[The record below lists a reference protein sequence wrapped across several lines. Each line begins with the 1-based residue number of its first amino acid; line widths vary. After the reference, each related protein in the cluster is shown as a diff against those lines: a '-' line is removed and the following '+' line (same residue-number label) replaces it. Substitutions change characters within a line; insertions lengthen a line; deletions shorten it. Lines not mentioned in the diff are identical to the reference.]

1 MRVVTALMVC
11 SITGLSAAGCGD
23 IDGSTAQFPG
33 TILYVDPKGAFEF
46 RLLQPPWIPP
56 FFFPDIAQTFSVV
69 PPPDAT
75 VTPDPS
81 ILLKEALYS
90 LQFYAVTGDPVTAMT
105 EVKGTI
111 PGGGTAVPTGL
122 VETATGSAGV
132 EMAWQENETV
142 FHRDA
147 FLAGTGTPTFRL
159 HFTAQKEI
167 TDDNMVGQMIS
178 SFRAK

>member
-1 MRVVTALMVC
+1 
-11 SITGLSAAGCGD
+11 
-23 IDGSTAQFPG
+23 
-33 TILYVDPKGAFEF
+33 
-46 RLLQPPWIPP
+46 
-56 FFFPDIAQTFSVV
+56 
-69 PPPDAT
+69 
-75 VTPDPS
+75 
-81 ILLKEALYS
+81 
-90 LQFYAVTGDPVTAMT
+90 MT

-132 EMAWQENETV
+132 EMAWQEKEAV

-147 FLAGTGTPTFRL
+147 FLAGPGTPTFRL

>member
-1 MRVVTALMVC
+1 MRVVTALMAC
-11 SITGLSAAGCGD
+11 SLAGISTAGCGD

-56 FFFPDIAQTFSVV
+56 LFFADIEQTFSVV

-81 ILLKEALYS
+81 ILLREALYS
-90 LQFYAVTGDPVTAMT
+90 LQFAGHRRPGDRDD
-105 EVKGTI
+105 
-111 PGGGTAVPTGL
+111 GGEGDDSRRGTAVPTGL
-122 VETATGSAGV
+122 VETATGSTGV
-132 EMAWQENETV
+132 EMAWQEKEAV

-147 FLAGTGTPTFRL
+147 FLAGPGTPTFRL

-167 TDDNMVGQMIS
+167 TDDKMVGQMIS

>member
-1 MRVVTALMVC
+1 MRLVTALMVC
-11 SITGLSAAGCGD
+11 SLAGIATAGCGD

-56 FFFPDIAQTFSVV
+56 LFFPDIEQTFSVV

-75 VTPDPS
+75 VTPDIS
-81 ILLKEALYS
+81 ILLREALYS
-90 LQFYAVTGDPVTAMT
+90 LQFYKVIGDPMTAMA
-105 EVKGTI
+105 EVKVTI
-111 PGGGTAVPTGL
+111 PGGGSAVPTEV
-122 VETATGSAGV
+122 VETATGSTGV
-132 EMAWQENETV
+132 EMAWQENEAV

-147 FLAGTGTPTFRL
+147 FLAGPGTPTFRL